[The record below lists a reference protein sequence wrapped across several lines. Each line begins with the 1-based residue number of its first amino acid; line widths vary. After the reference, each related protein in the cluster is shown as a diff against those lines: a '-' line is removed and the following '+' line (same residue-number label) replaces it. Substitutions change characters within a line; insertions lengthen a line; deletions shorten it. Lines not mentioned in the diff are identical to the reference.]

1 MPIRNTTTRPQG
13 RAVSTPWPLTP
24 KGEAIRA
31 GPAVQ
36 PSEERHVGQSSAR
49 SANPAV
55 QPSEE
60 RPALAYE
67 QPTRATRL
75 ERALGTPA
83 NMRVHAPQPPFCPV
97 GSPVRRVPQYD
108 EIEVKWQRTLD
119 KWYLTQNKP
128 ISATLP
134 SPGSASYTMELF
146 DKKVKYR
153 DRPID
158 EAMVEMLTAFAAHIA
173 LRRGFKCWDRHAES
187 LKRVALRLRF
197 ASREWRCRAFLA
209 PMQKW
214 RSRAFVWRAKA
225 RARSYKGALRMLR
238 LCRRWLR
245 RARVCKR
252 RLHLQAKVSTHA
264 LKWWRLQARR
274 TMDALAANATRRKFV
289 RLSHHLCERQQQSA
303 RRCALHGA
311 LGEWRTAALAR
322 GGRLSALTETA
333 DAHRE
338 RLWRRKLAVTLHE
351 WRDQTSQVSV
361 VNGLLIASL
370 MTTETIS

>member
-1 MPIRNTTTRPQG
+1 
-13 RAVSTPWPLTP
+13 
-24 KGEAIRA
+24 
-31 GPAVQ
+31 
-36 PSEERHVGQSSAR
+36 
-49 SANPAV
+49 
-55 QPSEE
+55 
-60 RPALAYE
+60 
-67 QPTRATRL
+67 
-75 ERALGTPA
+75 
-83 NMRVHAPQPPFCPV
+83 
-97 GSPVRRVPQYD
+97 VPQYD

-225 RARSYKGALRMLR
+225 RARSYGGALRMLR

-311 LGEWRTAALAR
+311 LGEWRAAALAAD
-322 GGRLSALTETA
+322 GRSRPAA
-333 DAHRE
+333 ACM
-338 RLWRRKLAVTLHE
+338 
-351 WRDQTSQVSV
+351 SSV
-361 VNGLLIASL
+361 VRIATPVAASASSRLASL
-370 MTTETIS
+370 YSDELNMLSYVVTISLNKFNISIGLPPICLVISLV

>member
-1 MPIRNTTTRPQG
+1 MYPLFETSFFSNFQLTRLAKLSALLVVVRVAPSSSDGASTWSMPIRNTTTRPQG

-24 KGEAIRA
+24 KGEAISA
-31 GPAVQ
+31 G
-36 PSEERHVGQSSAR
+36 
-49 SANPAV
+49 PAV

-67 QPTRATRL
+67 QPTRAARL

-128 ISATLP
+128 ISATPP

-158 EAMVEMLTAFAAHIA
+158 EAMVEMLTAFVAHIA
-173 LRRGFKCWDRHAES
+173 LRRGFKCWGRHAES

-225 RARSYKGALRMLR
+225 RARSYGKALRMLR

-245 RARVCKR
+245 RARVLKR

-264 LKWWRLQARR
+264 LRWWRLQARR
-274 TMDALAANATRRKFV
+274 TVDALAANATRHKLV
-289 RLSHHLCERQQQSA
+289 RLSHHLC
-303 RRCALHGA
+303 
-311 LGEWRTAALAR
+311 
-322 GGRLSALTETA
+322 
-333 DAHRE
+333 
-338 RLWRRKLAVTLHE
+338 
-351 WRDQTSQVSV
+351 
-361 VNGLLIASL
+361 
-370 MTTETIS
+370 